1 MILGQV
7 LRQMLGQEGCVLN
20 CVPGGLA
27 DGEEEGLES
36 GKVSDQL
43 EDAEDLGDAHQPHHL
58 ARLPDDVELAQVV
71 HDEVD
76 KVGQDGEQVHQVH
89 LRDHGRYVNLRLKYR
104 QIDTLGVLRI
114 LMSPRLDSPT

>member
-1 MILGQV
+1 M
-7 LRQMLGQEGCVLN
+7 N

-89 LRDHGRYVNLRLKYR
+89 LRDHGRYDVMYTQNFIGGTPRKSWYCPTVNLRLK
-104 QIDTLGVLRI
+104 
-114 LMSPRLDSPT
+114 

>member
-1 MILGQV
+1 M
-7 LRQMLGQEGCVLN
+7 N

-43 EDAEDLGDAHQPHHL
+43 EDAEDLGDAHQPDDL

-76 KVGQDGEQVHQVH
+76 EVRQDGEQVNQVH
-89 LRDHGRYVNLRLKYR
+89 LRDHGRFHIHTQYF
-104 QIDTLGVLRI
+104 LGGTPWKI
-114 LMSPRLDSPT
+114 